1 MPTDKLSPVAPNRR
15 DWERYGDDMSV
26 RTNSGQTAPASADS
40 YYDEPVAGAGWLFF
54 SGTVLGLAGLMR
66 VIDSIW
72 AFSYKG
78 ALPDNLK
85 DGVLGSNLKN
95 YAWLW
100 LIVGVVL
107 LICSFAVLTRNQ
119 FARWVGIIGGAIGA
133 ISAIA
138 WMPYYPVWSLVYIGL
153 GVGVIYGL
161 SVYGSREPA

>member
-1 MPTDKLSPVAPNRR
+1 
-15 DWERYGDDMSV
+15 MST
-26 RTNSGQTAPASADS
+26 RTNARQTAPAPSGAGYS
-40 YYDEPVAGAGWLFF
+40 DEPVAGAGWLFF
-54 SGTVLGLAGLMR
+54 SGTLLGLAWLMR
-66 VIDSIW
+66 IIDAIW

-95 YAWLW
+95 YAWVW
-100 LIVGVVL
+100 LIVGVIL
-107 LICSFAVLTRNQ
+107 LVCSFLVLVRNQ

-133 ISAIA
+133 VSAIA

-161 SVYGSREPA
+161 TVYGGREAL

>member
-1 MPTDKLSPVAPNRR
+1 
-15 DWERYGDDMSV
+15 MSV
-26 RTNSGQTAPASADS
+26 RTKTGQTTGTGND

-78 ALPDNLK
+78 ALPDNLR
-85 DGVLGSNLKN
+85 DGVLGSTLKN

-100 LIVGVVL
+100 LLVGVVL
-107 LICSFAVLTRNQ
+107 LICSFLVLVRSQ
-119 FARWVGIIGGAIGA
+119 FARWVGIIGGAIGT
-133 ISAIA
+133 ISAVA
-138 WMPYYPVWSLVYIGL
+138 WLPYSPVWSLVYIAM

-161 SVYGSREPA
+161 SMYGGREPV

>member
-1 MPTDKLSPVAPNRR
+1 
-15 DWERYGDDMSV
+15 MSV
-26 RTNSGQTAPASADS
+26 RTNAGQTAPVSGDS

-78 ALPDNLK
+78 ALPENLR

-107 LICSFAVLTRNQ
+107 LICSFLVLVRSQ
-119 FARWVGIIGGAIGA
+119 FARWIGIIGGAIGTV
-133 ISAIA
+133 SAVA
-138 WMPYYPVWSLVYIGL
+138 WLPYYPVWSLVYIGM
-153 GVGVIYGL
+153 GIGVIYAL
-161 SVYGSREPA
+161 SVYGGREAA

>member
-1 MPTDKLSPVAPNRR
+1 
-15 DWERYGDDMSV
+15 MSV
-26 RTNSGQTAPASADS
+26 RTNSGQTAPASTDA

-119 FARWVGIIGGAIGA
+119 FARWVGIIGGAIAA

-153 GVGVIYGL
+153 GIGVIYGL
-161 SVYGSREPA
+161 SMYGGREPV